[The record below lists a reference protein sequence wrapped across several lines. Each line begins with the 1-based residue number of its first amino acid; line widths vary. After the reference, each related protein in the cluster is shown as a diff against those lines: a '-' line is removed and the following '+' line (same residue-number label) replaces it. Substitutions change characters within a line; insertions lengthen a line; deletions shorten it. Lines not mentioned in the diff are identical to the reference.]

1 MTEPDSVFTFQLP
14 AGSSLL
20 RGTLGIPGGTSAVG
34 ETSPSVVPEP
44 GTIGLLAGGLLAV
57 TLVRRRAAT
66 IALPSRDR

>member
-20 RGTLGIPGGTSAVG
+20 TGTLGITGVSCAFG
-34 ETSPSVVPEP
+34 ESSPSGGPEP